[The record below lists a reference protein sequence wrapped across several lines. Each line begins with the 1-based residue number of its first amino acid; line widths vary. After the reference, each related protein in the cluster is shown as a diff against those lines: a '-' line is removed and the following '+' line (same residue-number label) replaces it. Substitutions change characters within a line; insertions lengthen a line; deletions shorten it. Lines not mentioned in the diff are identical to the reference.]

1 MAAAKKSGKIL
12 RYPLSTID
20 KDTDYLSISI
30 YKYQPGNLDITN
42 RIGEKNA
49 EGNHTIIKEAPKKK
63 GFKTV
68 NSASKSDHIKTIYL
82 PVPSNI
88 MDTNSVGWGE
98 DSLNTFAAY
107 GVDRII
113 DLMMEGNYLSG
124 LKKQGEQIVSDFQG
138 NTDDLRSMVNPF
150 FASKAVNLI
159 PGVQTTFAGLMAR
172 NSGKIVN
179 PNKEL
184 LFNGVSLR
192 SFSFSFDFAPRD
204 LSEAQEI
211 KKIIHC
217 LKRNMVPNNE
227 PSGGISFFLQ
237 TPNIFELQYKTGNKN
252 HGFLNKFK
260 IAALKNISVNYAG
273 SGTYMT
279 YNDKDKT
286 PVHMQMN
293 LQFQELVPLYQSDY
307 GKDDENL
314 ENVGY

>member
-20 KDTDYLSISI
+20 KDTDYLSIGI
-30 YKYQPGNLDITN
+30 YKYQPGNLEITD
-42 RIGEKNA
+42 RIKTSGNTLTIEEKA
-49 EGNHTIIKEAPKKK
+49 KKRK
-63 GFKTV
+63 FSNV
-68 NSASKSDHIKTIYL
+68 NSASKSDLVKTIYL
-82 PVPSNI
+82 PIPSNI

-113 DLMMEGNYLSG
+113 DLMMSGNYLSG
-124 LKKQGEQIVSDFQG
+124 LKEQGQQIVTDFQG

-150 FASKAVNLI
+150 FASRAVNLI

-172 NSGKIVN
+172 SSGKIMN

-227 PSGGISFFLQ
+227 PSGNINFFLQ
-237 TPNIFELQYKTGNKN
+237 TPNIFELKYKTGNKD
-252 HGFLNKFK
+252 HGFLNRFK

-307 GKDDENL
+307 KKDDENL

>member
-20 KDTDYLSISI
+20 KDTDYLSIGI
-30 YKYQPGNLDITN
+30 YKYQPGNLEITD
-42 RIGEKNA
+42 RIKTSGNTLTIEEKA
-49 EGNHTIIKEAPKKK
+49 KKRK
-63 GFKTV
+63 FSNV
-68 NSASKSDHIKTIYL
+68 NSASKSDLVKTIYL
-82 PVPSNI
+82 PIPSNI

-113 DLMMEGNYLSG
+113 DLMMSGNYLSG
-124 LKKQGEQIVSDFQG
+124 LKEQGQQIVTDFQG

-150 FASKAVNLI
+150 FASRAVNLI

-172 NSGKIVN
+172 SSGKIMN

-227 PSGGISFFLQ
+227 PSGNINFFLQ
-237 TPNIFELQYKTGNKN
+237 TPNIFELKYKTGNKD
-252 HGFLNKFK
+252 HGFLNRFK

>member
-20 KDTDYLSISI
+20 KDTDYLSIGI
-30 YKYQPGNLDITN
+30 YKYQPGNLEITD
-42 RIGEKNA
+42 RIKTSGNTLTIEEKA
-49 EGNHTIIKEAPKKK
+49 KKRK
-63 GFKTV
+63 FSNV
-68 NSASKSDHIKTIYL
+68 NSASKSDLVKTIYL
-82 PVPSNI
+82 PIPSNI

-113 DLMMEGNYLSG
+113 DLMMSGNYLSG
-124 LKKQGEQIVSDFQG
+124 LKEQGQQIVTDFQG

-150 FASKAVNLI
+150 FASRAVNLI

-172 NSGKIVN
+172 SSGKIMN

-227 PSGGISFFLQ
+227 PSGNINFFLQ
-237 TPNIFELQYKTGNKN
+237 TPNIFKLQYKTGNKD
-252 HGFLNKFK
+252 HGFLNRFK